1 MKTDSHS
8 SELITLQVDGM
19 TCTNCA
25 AGIEKSLKNKG
36 LHKVDVSFQNGE
48 VSFEPITALPL
59 DKVKSEI
66 EKLGYK
72 VRKEEQNS
80 PEGKFTPL
88 EIRFAISAILT
99 LPLLAHMFSHNAL
112 LNHPFFQLAMSLPV
126 MFIGWSFFGKS
137 AWHSLKNRVP
147 NMDVLISIGSTS
159 AFFYSLW
166 GTWLYYGTAQ
176 VHDFMFYE
184 TAATIITL
192 VLLGNVLE
200 HRSLRQTG
208 SALRELAALQ
218 PDSAKRVSFD
228 GVKKRI
234 QEIKASEVLQNDII
248 VADTG
253 ERIAADGLIISQGEA
268 YVDEAM
274 ITGESLPVQKTI
286 GDRVT
291 GGTLVV
297 SGAIEFQATHIGKE
311 SALARIIELVKKT
324 QGEKPAIQRL
334 GDRVSAVFVPVVIGI
349 ALLTFLGAYFIFSLS
364 AQQALMNAVAVLV
377 ISCPCAMGL
386 ATPTAVSV
394 GLGRAAKRGILIKG
408 GPTIESF
415 ANVQKMVFDKT
426 GTLTT
431 GEFHLRKLHIL
442 QQGLDEQD
450 IKAHI
455 LALAERSSHPIS
467 VSLKNALAAQVSPS
481 DLFALRELKGKGMT
495 GKDQQNQMISLGSAR
510 ILNHIPSQNFN
521 LYLAINGEAVAG
533 LHIEDEVK
541 QGAKEM
547 IAAFHQ
553 QGIESIMLS
562 GDKKERC
569 DAIAADLGINTVYS
583 EQLPE
588 QKLEIIRTLAAE
600 GNIAMVGDGVNDAP
614 ALSLAQTG
622 ISPGDATQVAVN
634 AAQVVLLNKDNLDS
648 LTEAWKLSKLTL
660 RTIKQNLFWAF
671 FYNVLAIP
679 LAAMGYL
686 SPMIAAFSM
695 AFSDIIVIGNSIWL
709 KRKRYQ
715 N

>member
-1 MKTDSHS
+1 
-8 SELITLQVDGM
+8 
-19 TCTNCA
+19 
-25 AGIEKSLKNKG
+25 
-36 LHKVDVSFQNGE
+36 
-48 VSFEPITALPL
+48 
-59 DKVKSEI
+59 
-66 EKLGYK
+66 
-72 VRKEEQNS
+72 
-80 PEGKFTPL
+80 
-88 EIRFAISAILT
+88 
-99 LPLLAHMFSHNAL
+99 
-112 LNHPFFQLAMSLPV
+112 
-126 MFIGWSFFGKS
+126 
-137 AWHSLKNRVP
+137 
-147 NMDVLISIGSTS
+147 
-159 AFFYSLW
+159 
-166 GTWLYYGTAQ
+166 
-176 VHDFMFYE
+176 
-184 TAATIITL
+184 
-192 VLLGNVLE
+192 
-200 HRSLRQTG
+200 
-208 SALRELAALQ
+208 
-218 PDSAKRVSFD
+218 
-228 GVKKRI
+228 
-234 QEIKASEVLQNDII
+234 
-248 VADTG
+248 
-253 ERIAADGLIISQGEA
+253 
-268 YVDEAM
+268 
-274 ITGESLPVQKTI
+274 
-286 GDRVT
+286 
-291 GGTLVV
+291 
-297 SGAIEFQATHIGKE
+297 
-311 SALARIIELVKKT
+311 
-324 QGEKPAIQRL
+324 
-334 GDRVSAVFVPVVIGI
+334 
-349 ALLTFLGAYFIFSLS
+349 
-364 AQQALMNAVAVLV
+364 
-377 ISCPCAMGL
+377 
-386 ATPTAVSV
+386 
-394 GLGRAAKRGILIKG
+394 
-408 GPTIESF
+408 
-415 ANVQKMVFDKT
+415 
-426 GTLTT
+426 
-431 GEFHLRKLHIL
+431 
-442 QQGLDEQD
+442 
-450 IKAHI
+450 
-455 LALAERSSHPIS
+455 
-467 VSLKNALAAQVSPS
+467 
-481 DLFALRELKGKGMT
+481 MT

-600 GNIAMVGDGVNDAP
+600 GNIAMVGDGINDAP